1 MLGVGEWCQDSTP
14 NELTSRGLPE
24 GNKIVFAEHL
34 MNGERLNLTKA
45 NIRSLVENGR
55 ATRFGVDWPGIRCHA
70 KTRKGTPCLK
80 PALKGK
86 NRCQLHGGKSTG
98 ARTAEGLQKLRDIH
112 FVHGQ
117 RTRKSIEDHRR
128 FMREIKRLELL
139 ARMAGLIR

>member
-1 MLGVGEWCQDSTP
+1 MKG
-14 NELTSRGLPE
+14 TSEATHNPTYH
-24 GNKIVFAEHL
+24 HL
-34 MNGERLNLTKA
+34 VADGQ
-45 NIRSLVENGR
+45 

-70 KTRKGTPCLK
+70 RTRKGSLCRK

-112 FVHGQ
+112 LVHGQ
-117 RTRKSIEDHRR
+117 RTRQAIEDHRR

-139 ARMAGLIR
+139 ARMAGLMR